1 MRLTRHIAL
10 ACLMLAQPVLAQ
22 ELDCV
27 AIYEDALEK
36 KKSGALTQAHT
47 RFAECTKPSCP
58 GPVREECAGQA
69 RRLAQVIP
77 TVVPAAKTSSGR
89 ELVEVRVLADGKLL
103 TERLSGRG
111 HRLDPGPHT
120 FRFEAA
126 ELPPVEVSVVLAEG
140 ERLRRIEAVF
150 DAGTTAAGAQPIPLA
165 TWILGGV
172 GVAGLIGFTYFGLS
186 GLSQESDLESQNC
199 EPRCSTDA
207 TDDIERT
214 YLFADISLAIGVAAL
229 GGATYVYFSSRQAG
243 GEPGAEARTLVGVG
257 GRF

>member
-1 MRLTRHIAL
+1 
-10 ACLMLAQPVLAQ
+10 MLAPPVLAE

-27 AIYEDALEK
+27 AVYEDALEK
-36 KKSGALTQAHT
+36 RKNGELTAARA
-47 RFAECTKPSCP
+47 RFAQCTQPSCP

-77 TVVPAAKTSSGR
+77 TIVPAAKTSAGR
-89 ELVEVRVLADGKLL
+89 ELVDVRVLVDGELL

-120 FRFEAA
+120 FRFETAD
-126 ELPPVEVSVVLAEG
+126 LPPVELSMVLAEG

-150 DAGTTAAGAQPIPLA
+150 DAGTGPSGEPQAIPLA

-199 EPRCSTDA
+199 EPNCSADD
-207 TDDIERT
+207 TDDIART
-214 YLFADISLAIGVAAL
+214 YLFADISLAIGVVAL
-229 GGATYVYFSSRQAG
+229 GGATYVYFSSRQG
-243 GEPGAEARTLVGVG
+243 GAEPGTEGRTLVGVG